1 VPYAPG
7 DNKLLQ
13 VIGQNL
19 KKARLAKGW
28 SQEQLSF
35 ESGLHRTYVGAVE
48 RGERNITVINL
59 RKLAAVLGVKLSSL
73 VKGAE

>member
-1 VPYAPG
+1 MPYAP
-7 DNKLLQ
+7 DDDKMLKI
-13 VIGQNL
+13 IGENL
-19 KKARLAKGW
+19 RKARLARGW

-59 RKLAAVLGVKLSSL
+59 KKLATVLGVKLSSL
-73 VKGAE
+73 VKRVE

>member
-1 VPYAPG
+1 MPYTPE
-7 DNKLLQ
+7 DNNLLR

-59 RKLAAVLGVKLSSL
+59 RKLANVLDVKLSAL
-73 VKGAE
+73 VKGT

>member
-1 VPYAPG
+1 MPYTPEDDA
-7 DNKLLQ
+7 LLR

-19 KKARLAKGW
+19 RKARLAKSW
-28 SQEQLSF
+28 SQEQLSL

-59 RKLAAVLGVKLSSL
+59 RKLAAVLGVKLTVL
-73 VKGAE
+73 VKRAD

>member
-1 VPYAPG
+1 VPYTAE
-7 DNKLLQ
+7 DDALLR

-19 KKARLAKGW
+19 RKARLAKSW
-28 SQEQLSF
+28 SQEQLSL

-59 RKLAAVLGVKLSSL
+59 RKLAAVLGVKLAVL
-73 VKGAE
+73 VKRAD